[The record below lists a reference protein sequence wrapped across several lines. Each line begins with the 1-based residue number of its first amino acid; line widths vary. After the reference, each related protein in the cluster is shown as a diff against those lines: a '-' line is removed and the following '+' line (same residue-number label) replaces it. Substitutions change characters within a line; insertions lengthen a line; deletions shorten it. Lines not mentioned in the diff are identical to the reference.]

1 MYNRQRNLARYA
13 KLRVFERI
21 TGKSVFKDY
30 NVLLEK
36 YETKQMQQIWI
47 YSHIHMLRKKD
58 HFGFNKAGGPIEATE
73 VKDFKELVNKSVNE
87 KAEGK
92 FGLTLSLIKITC
104 VDE

>member
-1 MYNRQRNLARYA
+1 
-13 KLRVFERI
+13 
-21 TGKSVFKDY
+21 
-30 NVLLEK
+30 
-36 YETKQMQQIWI
+36 MQQIWI

-92 FGLTLSLIKITC
+92 CGFTISIVKDTC
-104 VDE
+104 VGEIVCD